1 MIRYGASFVS
11 RLPVL
16 LDGDFLVKR
25 EALLVK
31 RDGRDQRCY
40 RSLLL

>member
-25 EALLVK
+25 EAHS
-31 RDGRDQRCY
+31 GEA
-40 RSLLL
+40 